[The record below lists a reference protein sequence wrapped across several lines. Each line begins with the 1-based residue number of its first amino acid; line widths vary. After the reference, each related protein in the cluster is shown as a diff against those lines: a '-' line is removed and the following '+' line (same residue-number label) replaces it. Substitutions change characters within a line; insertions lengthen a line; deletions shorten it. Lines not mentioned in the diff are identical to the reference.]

1 MDEIELGI
9 AEDTDTDTVTEATR
23 AWAAEKGRLFGI
35 AYRILGDA
43 GHAEDVVSEVG
54 IAAVVHERK
63 TDEAITSWPAWLT
76 TVGVRRAIDRSR
88 HLASIKEDYP
98 GPWLPEPVAT
108 DQLPE
113 DAVANRELLSLTLL
127 HLAEQLSPE
136 ARAAFVLNRAFDM
149 SAEEVA
155 RILEKKPA
163 AVRQMVSRAAR
174 RLDVD
179 QPVTRAADRTVLT
192 RLIDAI
198 HSGDLS
204 TALSLLLAED
214 AVFWADGGGKVSSA
228 LNPIFGAVRITR
240 FFSSVITPGDPN
252 GLDFKGIVDVN
263 GGVVV
268 AVVRADHDHV
278 LEVQVDA
285 ADRVCGLRL
294 VSNPDKLGRI

>member
-9 AEDTDTDTVTEATR
+9 AEDIDTITEATR
-23 AWAAEKGRLFGI
+23 AWDAERGRLFGI

-63 TDEAITSWPAWLT
+63 VDEAVASWPAWLT
-76 TVGVRRAIDRSR
+76 TVSVRCAIDRSR
-88 HLASIKEDYP
+88 HLFSIKEDYP
-98 GPWLPEPVAT
+98 GPWLPEPIST

-136 ARAAFVLNRAFDM
+136 ARAAFVLTRAFDM

-174 RLDVD
+174 RLDID
-179 QPVTRAADRTVLT
+179 RQVTRAADRTVLN

-198 HSGDLS
+198 HSGDLP

-228 LNPIFGAVRITR
+228 LNPIFGAERIAR
-240 FFSSVITPGDPN
+240 FFNSVITPGDPS
-252 GLDFKGIVDVN
+252 GQDFKGIVDVN
-263 GGVVV
+263 GGVAI

-278 LEVQVDA
+278 LELQVDA
-285 ADRVCGLRL
+285 EGRICSLRL

>member
-1 MDEIELGI
+1 MDKIELGI
-9 AEDTDTDTVTEATR
+9 AGNTSTTTEATL
-23 AWAAEKGRLFGI
+23 AWDAEKGRLFGI

-63 TDEAITSWPAWLT
+63 TDEAVTSWPAWLT
-76 TVGVRRAIDRSR
+76 TVCVRRSIDRSR
-88 HLASIKEDYP
+88 HLSSIKEDYP
-98 GPWLPEPVAT
+98 GPWLPEPVST
-108 DQLPE
+108 DQLPD
-113 DAVANRELLSLTLL
+113 DAVANRDLLSLTLL
-127 HLAEQLSPE
+127 HLAEQLNPE
-136 ARAAFVLNRAFDM
+136 ARAAFVLTRAFDM

-174 RLDVD
+174 RLDLD
-179 QPVTRAADRTVLT
+179 RQVTREADRVVLG

-214 AVFWADGGGKVSSA
+214 AVFWADGGGKVASA
-228 LNPIFGAVRITR
+228 LNPIFGAERIIR
-240 FFSSVITPGDPN
+240 FFDSVITPGDPS
-252 GLDFKGIVDVN
+252 GQDFRGIVEIN
-263 GGVVV
+263 GGLAI
-268 AVVRADHDHV
+268 AVVRADRDHV

-285 ADRVCGLRL
+285 EGRVCGLRL

>member
-9 AEDTDTDTVTEATR
+9 AEDTDTITEATR
-23 AWAAEKGRLFGI
+23 AWDAEKGRLFGI

-76 TVGVRRAIDRSR
+76 TVSVRRAIDRSR

-136 ARAAFVLNRAFDM
+136 ARAAFVLTRAFDM
-149 SAEEVA
+149 STEEVA

-240 FFSSVITPGDPN
+240 FFGSVITPGDPN

-268 AVVRADHDHV
+268 AVVRAGHDHV
-278 LEVQVDA
+278 LEAQVDA
-285 ADRVCGLRL
+285 ADRICSLRL
-294 VSNPDKLGRI
+294 VSNPDKLARI

>member
-1 MDEIELGI
+1 M
-9 AEDTDTDTVTEATR
+9 
-23 AWAAEKGRLFGI
+23 FGI

-54 IAAVVHERK
+54 MAAVVHERK
-63 TDEAITSWPAWLT
+63 ADEAIASWPAWLT
-76 TVGVRRAIDRSR
+76 TVSVRRAIDRSR
-88 HLASIKEDYP
+88 HLSSIKEDYP
-98 GPWLPEPVAT
+98 GPWLPEPVAN

-136 ARAAFVLNRAFDM
+136 ARAAFVLTRAFDM

-179 QPVTRAADRTVLT
+179 QQVTRAADRRALT

-214 AVFWADGGGKVSSA
+214 AVFWADGGGKVASA
-228 LNPIFGAVRITR
+228 LNPIFGAERITR
-240 FFSSVITPGDPN
+240 FLDSVITPGDPS
-252 GLDFKGIVDVN
+252 GQDFKGIVEVN
-263 GGVVV
+263 GGVAVD
-268 AVVRADHDHV
+268 VVRAGHNHV

-285 ADRVCGLRL
+285 ASRIASLRL

>member
-9 AEDTDTDTVTEATR
+9 AENTSTTTEATR
-23 AWAAEKGRLFGI
+23 AWDAEKGRLFGI

-63 TDEAITSWPAWLT
+63 TDAAVTSWPAWLT
-76 TVGVRRAIDRSR
+76 TVCVRRSIDRSR
-88 HLASIKEDYP
+88 HLSSIKEDYP
-98 GPWLPEPVAT
+98 GPWLPEPVST
-108 DQLPE
+108 DQLPD
-113 DAVANRELLSLTLL
+113 DAVANRDLLSLTLL
-127 HLAEQLSPE
+127 HLAEQLNPE
-136 ARAAFVLNRAFDM
+136 ARAAFVLVRAFDM

-174 RLDVD
+174 RLDLD
-179 QPVTRAADRTVLT
+179 RQVTREADRVVLG

-204 TALSLLLAED
+204 TALNLLLAED
-214 AVFWADGGGKVSSA
+214 AVFWADGGGKVASA
-228 LNPIFGAVRITR
+228 LNPIFGAERIIR
-240 FFSSVITPGDPN
+240 FFDSVITPGDPS
-252 GLDFKGIVDVN
+252 GQDFRGIVEIN
-263 GGVVV
+263 GGLAV
-268 AVVRADHDHV
+268 AVVRADRDHV

-285 ADRVCGLRL
+285 DGRVCGLRL

>member
-9 AEDTDTDTVTEATR
+9 AENTSTTTEATR
-23 AWAAEKGRLFGI
+23 AWDAEKRRLFGI

-63 TDEAITSWPAWLT
+63 TDAAVTSWPAWLT
-76 TVGVRRAIDRSR
+76 TVCVRRSIDRSR
-88 HLASIKEDYP
+88 HLSSIKEDYP
-98 GPWLPEPVAT
+98 GPWLPEPVST
-108 DQLPE
+108 DQLPD
-113 DAVANRELLSLTLL
+113 DAVANRDLLSLTLL
-127 HLAEQLSPE
+127 HLAEQLNPE
-136 ARAAFVLNRAFDM
+136 ARAAFVLVRAFDM

-174 RLDVD
+174 RLDLD
-179 QPVTRAADRTVLT
+179 RQVTREADRVVLG

-204 TALSLLLAED
+204 TALNLLLAED
-214 AVFWADGGGKVSSA
+214 AVFWADGGGKVASA
-228 LNPIFGAVRITR
+228 LNPIFGAERIIR
-240 FFSSVITPGDPN
+240 FFDSVITPGDPS
-252 GLDFKGIVDVN
+252 GQDFRGIVEIN
-263 GGVVV
+263 GGLAV
-268 AVVRADHDHV
+268 AVVRADRDHV

-285 ADRVCGLRL
+285 DGRVCGLRL